1 MWNENEKDNDY
12 DVVILL
18 SIYTSTMKFIKKN
31 INTNPFKINI
41 SQLNFNKNLL

>member
-18 SIYTSTMKFIKKN
+18 SIYTSTMKFIKKKYQHKSIQN
-31 INTNPFKINI
+31 
-41 SQLNFNKNLL
+41 